1 MTVYIVGE
9 SLECEE
15 ANIRVFSTKEK
26 AKEFIINSYE
36 KFINHPK
43 NIELAK
49 NWSPLDEVKHHFE
62 YVHGIED
69 FMYVDERVLDDNSEI
84 IWNY

>member
-49 NWSPLDEVKHHFE
+49 NWSLTAWCCTTFAQ
-62 YVHGIED
+62 GI
-69 FMYVDERVLDDNSEI
+69 YRSHTKALRIGRCQHRV
-84 IWNY
+84 